1 MKLIIQI
8 PCLNEAGT
16 LALALSKLPKEVAGF
31 DSVEWLVI
39 DDGSSDDTVNVAK
52 ANGVDHIISHPHNLG
67 LARAFM
73 TGITTSLML
82 GADVII
88 NTDADNQYDASSIPD
103 LVRPIL
109 DEEAE
114 IVIGIRPIQ
123 SIEHFSPLKK
133 VFQKLG
139 SAVVRLASNTDVG
152 DAPSGFRAISRSAA
166 LQLNVF
172 SSYTYTLETIIQAG
186 LNRMK
191 VVSVPVKVNDDLRP
205 SRLVRSIP
213 SYIYRSVITIF
224 RIFITYKPLK
234 FFALVSMALFAL
246 GLMLNI
252 RWLFLF
258 FIDPSRARVP
268 SLILGLTFIM
278 GSFFSLAVGILGD
291 LLSVNRRLLEDIR
304 SRLLSHDMGYKHD

>member
-16 LALALSKLPKEVAGF
+16 LDLALSKLPKEVPGF
-31 DSVEWLVI
+31 DCVEWLVI
-39 DDGSSDDTVNVAK
+39 DDGSTDDTVNVAK
-52 ANGVDHIISHPHNLG
+52 ANGVDHIISHPQNLG

-73 TGITTSLML
+73 TGITASLSL

-88 NTDADNQYDASSIPD
+88 NTDADDQYDASCIPD

-109 DEEAE
+109 DDEAE
-114 IVIGIRPIQ
+114 IVIGTRPIH

-133 VFQKLG
+133 IFQKIG
-139 SAVVRLASNTDVG
+139 SAVVRLASNTNVG

-172 SSYTYTLETIIQAG
+172 SEYTYTLETIIQAG
-186 LNRMK
+186 MKRMK
-191 VVSVPVKVNDDLRP
+191 VVSVPVRVNKDLRP
-205 SRLVRSIP
+205 SRLVHSIP
-213 SYIYRSVITIF
+213 SYIYRSILTII
-224 RIFITYKPLK
+224 RISITYKPLK
-234 FFALVSMALFAL
+234 FFAIIGMFLFAV

-258 FIDPSRARVP
+258 FNDPSHARVP
-268 SLILGLTFIM
+268 SLILGLTFII
-278 GSFFSLAVGILGD
+278 GSFFSLAIGILGD

-304 SRLLSHDMGYKHD
+304 TRLLSHDMGHRHD